1 MYGVSL
7 IMTKTGCCVKPLYM
21 VSSGLIMYTIKE
33 AAARTGISVQLVRAW
48 ERRYGVVQPTRS
60 ASGYRLYD
68 EHAIS
73 RLRAMRRLV
82 DEGWAP
88 STAAARV
95 REIDDDEVRAIERAE
110 LTGARNAQR
119 GVSAGLQ
126 LTDAFVEAA
135 AELDERRVEQVLDE
149 MFASGSFEQVT
160 SRLVMPTLVALGD
173 AWASGAVDVAAEHAA
188 AGAIDRRLGTAFMA
202 AGVPADADIVLVGL
216 PPGAR
221 HDLGALAF
229 ATAAR
234 RAGLGVRH
242 LGADLPVVD
251 WVEAVARARARA
263 VVIGVVIGPD
273 VKAAI
278 SVARAIRREH
288 ADVLIAFG
296 GRAAT
301 AIPLDDLQPA
311 IVLPLELTDAVGAL
325 RTRLHR

>member
-1 MYGVSL
+1 
-7 IMTKTGCCVKPLYM
+7 
-21 VSSGLIMYTIKE
+21 MYTIKE

-48 ERRYGVVQPTRS
+48 ERRYGVVEPTRTG
-60 ASGYRLYD
+60 SGYRLYD
-68 EHAIS
+68 ERAIG

-82 DEGWAP
+82 AEGWAP

-95 REIDDDEVRAIERAE
+95 REMDDDEVRAVADRAE
-110 LTGARNAQR
+110 PAGFSKADAGPSAARELTEG
-119 GVSAGLQ
+119 
-126 LTDAFVEAA
+126 FIEAA
-135 AELDERRVEQVLDE
+135 AALDERRVEHVLDE

-160 SRLVMPTLVALGD
+160 SGLVMPTLVALGD
-173 AWASGAVDVAAEHAA
+173 AWASGVLDVAAEHAA

-234 RAGLGVRH
+234 RTGLGVRH

-251 WVEAVARARARA
+251 WVEAVRRTHARA
-263 VVIGVVIGPD
+263 VVVGVVVSRD
-273 VKAAI
+273 VKPAI
-278 SVARAIRREH
+278 AVARAIRSDH
-288 ADVLIAFG
+288 PDVLIAFG

-301 AIPLDDLQPA
+301 GVPVDDLEPA
-311 IVLPLELTDAVGAL
+311 IVLPPELTEAVAAL
-325 RTRLHR
+325 RARLEADAGGELRAG

>member
-1 MYGVSL
+1 
-7 IMTKTGCCVKPLYM
+7 
-21 VSSGLIMYTIKE
+21 MYTIKE

-48 ERRYGVVQPTRS
+48 ERRYGVVEPTRTG
-60 ASGYRLYD
+60 SGYRLYD
-68 EHAIS
+68 DRAIA

-95 REIDDDEVRAIERAE
+95 REMDDDEVRAVADRADPGTATHPA
-110 LTGARNAQR
+110 TGA
-119 GVSAGLQ
+119 SAARK
-126 LTDAFVEAA
+126 LTEEFVAA
-135 AELDERRVEQVLDE
+135 AAALDERRVEHVLDA

-160 SRLVMPTLVALGD
+160 SALVMPTLVALGD

-229 ATAAR
+229 STAAR

-251 WVEAVARARARA
+251 WVEAVGRAHARA
-263 VVIGVVIGPD
+263 VVIGAVISRD
-273 VKAAI
+273 VKSAI
-278 SVARAIRREH
+278 AVARAIRADH
-288 ADVLIAFG
+288 SDVLIAFG

-301 AIPLDDLQPA
+301 GVPLDDLQPA
-311 IVLPLELTDAVGAL
+311 IVLPPELTEAVAAL
-325 RTRLHR
+325 RARLEGDADSELRAG